1 MSTDAP
7 GPWAAATPVLS
18 HCCGLL
24 TWGCAIPERLH
35 PGPSHTRTSGRICS
49 SHKSTVLQLKK
60 KKVLCLPLCSLYSH
74 SKKGGGEECLISNR
88 DPSDNLNIATDLGF
102 PEAPVAE
109 NVPANA
115 GDVRDACSIPGWGR
129 GGHGNPLQYFCLE
142 NPHGQRSLAGNSPWG
157 HKESTTTEETWHAH
171 TDNI

>member
-1 MSTDAP
+1 MPRGLGLQPHPCCLIAVGCSPGAVPSQKGFILAP
-7 GPWAAATPVLS
+7 HT
-18 HCCGLL
+18 HGLQAESAPL
-24 TWGCAIPERLH
+24 INQLYFN
-35 PGPSHTRTSGRICS
+35 
-49 SHKSTVLQLKK
+49 LKK

-142 NPHGQRSLAGNSPWG
+142 NPRGQRSLAGDSPWG